1 MMTLDGTQI
10 IAKNLAVNT
19 LTAGKHVTTVSL
31 QDSGGNTS
39 KYTNNFVVTTSF
51 ADLSTV
57 IDQLSTYAR
66 SNTTNAATT
75 VGAMGLR
82 FPNAPA
88 GNTSSFTPRAGQQIV
103 IDSGANQETATIAK
117 ALSPAATHVTTLTNA
132 ASAGATQ
139 IRLASYSGE
148 LTGANPP
155 STNTNAPIAG
165 QPIVL
170 DPGPNQEVVYVAK
183 HISPWPAT
191 GPNVVLTAPLAKDHA
206 AGVSTAAM
214 SVTLTAPLTLPH
226 ASGIT
231 VSNPRPV
238 ISAAK
243 ATELKGL
250 LADATAKANATP
262 ADTAGAIAS
271 LQQFVTAA
279 AATPAL
285 SSSGSALIDQL
296 NGKPVDT
303 TGTGVTVGAAEP
315 DVQAIRVF
323 NNPLIPV
330 AIPNAKYKILVTG
343 RSGPSGAFRHEAIV
357 DFEWMIQQLGA
368 ANGFDVDIWDP
379 NINGSPGRQAPAGVS
394 LTTSPFLDLNT
405 LKQYKTIVFDST
417 VGRDGTS
424 TVNAAEFANLQSYI
438 RGGGGFVG
446 IHGAADSMQDVPW
459 YQDLVGA
466 GFTDHGS
473 NANGGILADTGAGG
487 QFILESADKAHAS
500 LAQVPPRFFTVDE
513 AYNTN
518 RNPVDMGLVHPL
530 QYENEESVLGQ
541 IGYSPGAIMN
551 SDQHAMTWCH
561 NYDGGKAYTT
571 VLGHSWVYA
580 MDNWFRS
587 MILNAIQWTSGQTY
601 DNCVTFNEVKDL
613 LAAAA
618 AKRRRDPRG
627 QHLDERLARQRR
639 RRPSRRQRRGRGR
652 LREAASSRRPRSV
665 SNVGSDNGAAL
676 LQLQSKGTELVGWM
690 TGNEAAP
697 PAAAFT
703 NDQHGQ
709 RRRQRAA
716 TLALTLGAPA
726 AFAPFTPGVAK
737 DYLATTTA
745 TVISTAGDAT
755 LTVAD
760 PSSTNTGK
768 LVNGAFALP
777 QTLQA
782 NGGGAFAPVGGSASP
797 TLLKTWSAPTSN
809 ESVPITFKQSIGAND
824 ALRTGTYSKTLTFTL
839 STTTP

>member
-1 MMTLDGTQI
+1 M
-10 IAKNLAVNT
+10 
-19 LTAGKHVTTVSL
+19 
-31 QDSGGNTS
+31 
-39 KYTNNFVVTTSF
+39 
-51 ADLSTV
+51 
-57 IDQLSTYAR
+57 
-66 SNTTNAATT
+66 
-75 VGAMGLR
+75 
-82 FPNAPA
+82 
-88 GNTSSFTPRAGQQIV
+88 SS
-103 IDSGANQETATIAK
+103 
-117 ALSPAATHVTTLTNA
+117 
-132 ASAGATQ
+132 
-139 IRLASYSGE
+139 
-148 LTGANPP
+148 TGANPP

-214 SVTLTAPLTLPH
+214 SVTLTAPLTLAH

-315 DVQAIRVF
+315 DVQAIRMF
-323 NNPLIPV
+323 TNPLIPV
-330 AIPNAKYKILVTG
+330 GIPNPKYKILVTG
-343 RSGPSGAFRHEAIV
+343 RSGPSGAFRHESIV
-357 DFEWMIQQLGA
+357 DFEWMIQQLGQQ
-368 ANGFDVDIWDP
+368 NGFDVDIWDP
-379 NINGSPGRQAPAGVS
+379 NINGSPGRQTPAGVS

-424 TVNAAEFANLQSYI
+424 TVNAAEFANLQAYI

-473 NANGGILADTGAGG
+473 NSNGGILADTGAGG
-487 QFILESADKAHAS
+487 QFILDSADPAHAS

-561 NYDGGKAYTT
+561 NFDGGKAYTT

-613 LAAAA
+613 LATAAANGGVTPAANTALSGLLASGDAAHRAGDDAAA
-618 AKRRRDPRG
+618 AGFAK
-627 QHLDERLARQRR
+627 QFVAQTKNV
-639 RRPSRRQRRGRGR
+639 
-652 LREAASSRRPRSV
+652 A
-665 SNVGSDNGAAL
+665 NVGSDGGTAL
-676 LQLQSKGTELVGWM
+676 L
-690 TGNEAAP
+690 AAP
-697 PAAAFT
+697 VQGHRARRLDDRQRGRAAGPGVHQRPAG
-703 NDQHGQ
+703 H
-709 RRRQRAA
+709 RRRHR
-716 TLALTLGAPA
+716 
-726 AFAPFTPGVAK
+726 
-737 DYLATTTA
+737 
-745 TVISTAGDAT
+745 AGDAR
-755 LTVAD
+755 AD
-760 PSSTNTGK
+760 ARRAGDVRGVHARRRP
-768 LVNGAFALP
+768 
-777 QTLQA
+777 
-782 NGGGAFAPVGGSASP
+782 
-797 TLLKTWSAPTSN
+797 
-809 ESVPITFKQSIGAND
+809 
-824 ALRTGTYSKTLTFTL
+824 RTTR
-839 STTTP
+839 PPPPPP

>member
-1 MMTLDGTQI
+1 RQ
-10 IAKNLAVNT
+10 
-19 LTAGKHVTTVSL
+19 TT
-31 QDSGGNTS
+31 
-39 KYTNNFVVTTSF
+39 
-51 ADLSTV
+51 LST
-57 IDQLSTYAR
+57 
-66 SNTTNAATT
+66 ATT
-75 VGAMGLR
+75 VGAAGLR
-82 FPNAPA
+82 LAAPW
-88 GNTSSFTPRAGQQIV
+88 GLRAGQQVV
-103 IDSGANQETATIAK
+103 IDSGANQETATIAQT
-117 ALSPAATHVTTLTNA
+117 LSPAATHVTTLPDA
-132 ASAGATQ
+132 ANAGATQ

-148 LTGANPP
+148 LGGVNATPPNPP

-170 DPGPNQEVVYVAK
+170 DTGANQEVIYVKK

-206 AGVSTAAM
+206 AGTTTSAM
-214 SVTLTAPLTLPH
+214 SVTLAAPLTLAH
-226 ASGIT
+226 ASGVT

-250 LADATAKANATP
+250 LADATAKANASP
-262 ADTAGAIAS
+262 ADTAGAIAG

-296 NGKPVDT
+296 NGKAVDT

-379 NINGSPGRQAPAGVS
+379 NINGSPGRQTPVGVS
-394 LTTSPFLDLNT
+394 LATSPFLDPNQLS
-405 LKQYKTIVFDST
+405 QYKTIVFDST
-417 VGRDGTS
+417 VGRDNTS
-424 TVNAAEFANLQSYI
+424 TMNAAEFANFQQYI
-438 RGGGGFVG
+438 RNGGGFVG

-473 NANGGILADTGAGG
+473 NSNGGILADTGAGG
-487 QFILESADKAHAS
+487 SFIVDSADPAHAS
-500 LAQVPPRFFTVDE
+500 LAQVPAHFITVDE

-530 QYENEESVLGQ
+530 QYENEESVIGQ

-551 SDQHAMTWCH
+551 SPNHAMTWCH
-561 NYDGGKAYTT
+561 NFDGGKAYTT

-587 MILNAIQWTSGQTY
+587 MILNAIQWTSGQSY
-601 DNCVTFNEVKDL
+601 ANCVTFNEVKDL

-618 AKRRRDPRG
+618 A
-627 QHLDERLARQRR
+627 
-639 RRPSRRQRRGRGR
+639 
-652 LREAASSRRPRSV
+652 
-665 SNVGSDNGAAL
+665 
-676 LQLQSKGTELVGWM
+676 
-690 TGNEAAP
+690 
-697 PAAAFT
+697 
-703 NDQHGQ
+703 
-709 RRRQRAA
+709 
-716 TLALTLGAPA
+716 
-726 AFAPFTPGVAK
+726 
-737 DYLATTTA
+737 
-745 TVISTAGDAT
+745 
-755 LTVAD
+755 
-760 PSSTNTGK
+760 
-768 LVNGAFALP
+768 
-777 QTLQA
+777 
-782 NGGGAFAPVGGSASP
+782 NGGVTPSA
-797 TLLKTWSAPTSN
+797 
-809 ESVPITFKQSIGAND
+809 
-824 ALRTGTYSKTLTFTL
+824 
-839 STTTP
+839 

>member
-1 MMTLDGTQI
+1 MTLDGTQI
-10 IAKNLAVNT
+10 IAKNLAMNT

-57 IDQLSTYAR
+57 IDQLSSYAR

-285 SSSGSALIDQL
+285 SSSASALIDQL

-330 AIPNAKYKILVTG
+330 GIPNPKYKILVTG

-379 NINGSPGRQAPAGVS
+379 NINGSPGRQTPAGVS

-424 TVNAAEFANLQSYI
+424 TVNAAEFANLQSYV

-613 LAAAA
+613 LATSAANGGVTAAA
-618 AKRRRDPRG
+618 NTTLSGLLASADAAHRAGDDAGAAGFAQQFVAQTKR
-627 QHLDERLARQRR
+627 
-639 RRPSRRQRRGRGR
+639 
-652 LREAASSRRPRSV
+652 V
-665 SNVGSDNGAAL
+665 SNVGSDGGTSL

-690 TGNEAAP
+690 TGNEVAP

-703 NDQHGQ
+703 NDQPGGVGGNVP
-709 RRRQRAA
+709 A
-716 TLALTLGAPA
+716 TLALTLGVPA
-726 AFAPFTPGVAK
+726 AFAPFTPGVAR

-745 TVISTAGDAT
+745 TVVSTAGDAT

-768 LVNGAFALP
+768 LVNGTFALP

-782 NGGGAFAPVGGSASP
+782 NAGGAFAPVGGSASP
-797 TLLKTWSAPTSN
+797 TVLKTWSAPTSN
-809 ESVPITFKQSIGAND
+809 ESVGITFKQSIAAND
-824 ALRTGTYSKTLTFTL
+824 ALRTGSYSKTLTYTL